1 MNCAVRIEETNAHAL
16 EDKIIELEE
25 DVKSLQKIVVSA
37 RKNSSVPNVSDSIS
51 VCSLNND
58 LKNDSVK
65 AKEVQEEVIFS
76 IASVKNEFELEK
88 ESLTVEMQTYVH
100 HILSMTQSLDEKS
113 RRMVEVANRD
123 KDLLKLQIDKLQK
136 DLEISKNECQ
146 KYRLTAALK
155 HNAAD
160 LDDKLKR
167 KDVNTFYKDNETTV
181 AFANNSAD
189 EDSIEDAFS
198 VHTTNTHFT
207 TNSADEKSIRN
218 APPVHTTNTQK
229 SNETAHTC
237 SSEKPEKNLKDLA
250 VFYNGTDTKFKNLD
264 EVPFVTKIN
273 KLEAHPDEG
282 PSDEETA
289 FDYEDDDGSI
299 DGSIEIISH
308 LGVTVVAD
316 DASVRRGDRVAANSL
331 AARRGISFAR
341 IQSAR
346 EERQGSQIG
355 TRSVSQEL
363 RLDVKQPTKP
373 LVEIKKEIQEM
384 DLDFQLKQEDKE
396 GKMTKKISFA
406 DLLRKEMDLIVE
418 PKQGSDTFQGSD
430 SIQDMTE
437 KVKPKKGFSAFLWK
451 KNGKAE
457 KKTLNRFGAELIQG

>member
-25 DVKSLQKIVVSA
+25 DVKSLQKIVVNA
-37 RKNSSVPNVSDSIS
+37 RKNSRVPNVSDSIS
-51 VCSLNND
+51 VFSLNND

-123 KDLLKLQIDKLQK
+123 KNLLKLQIDKLQK

-146 KYRLTAALK
+146 KYRLTAALE
-155 HNAAD
+155 HN
-160 LDDKLKR
+160 
-167 KDVNTFYKDNETTV
+167 KDNETTV

-207 TNSADEKSIRN
+207 SNSADEKSIGN
-218 APPVHTTNTQK
+218 VPPVHTTDTQK

-237 SSEKPEKNLKDLA
+237 SSEKPEKNVKDLA
-250 VFYNGTDTKFKNLD
+250 VFCNSTDTKLKNLD
-264 EVPFVTKIN
+264 EVPSVTKIN

-289 FDYEDDDGSI
+289 FDYIDDDGSI

-308 LGVTVVAD
+308 LGVAVVAD

-363 RLDVKQPTKP
+363 RSDVKQPTKP

-418 PKQGSDTFQGSD
+418 PKQGSGTFQGSD